1 MVYVSIVCVRIS
13 EELYSPSIG
22 EELADDGKPRA
33 SHSCGP
39 GSFSSVLT
47 PAADK
52 GHAEC
57 YSLTTSHVVCAMYVV
72 CMQ

>member
-22 EELADDGKPRA
+22 KELADDGKPHA
-33 SHSCGP
+33 INPCGL